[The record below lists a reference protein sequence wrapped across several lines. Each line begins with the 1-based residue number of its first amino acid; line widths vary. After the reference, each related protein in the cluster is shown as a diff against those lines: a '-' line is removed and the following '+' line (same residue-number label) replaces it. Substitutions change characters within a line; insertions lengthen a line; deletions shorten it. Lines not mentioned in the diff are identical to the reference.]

1 MQQAALYGLPRTLA
15 SCRMRPCPN
24 CNARI
29 TPGASDCASC
39 GALIPGETPRLETES
54 FGVLHLPIF
63 LMNTGALMIWA
74 DGFFTTSV
82 TAFWYITFPFALAYA
97 AVPYFLFVAVPT
109 RSASPRVIVGVS
121 AAISIGI
128 AVLLIAKGSQSV
140 EHLLPKLGFAAQM
153 SLIPCAPLAVLR
165 YIAERLPQHRKEN
178 GETHES

>member
-1 MQQAALYGLPRTLA
+1 
-15 SCRMRPCPN
+15 
-24 CNARI
+24 
-29 TPGASDCASC
+29 
-39 GALIPGETPRLETES
+39 
-54 FGVLHLPIF
+54 
-63 LMNTGALMIWA
+63 MNTGALMIWA

-82 TAFWYITFPFALAYA
+82 TAFWYMTFPFALAYA
-97 AVPYFLFVAVPT
+97 AIPYFLFVAVPT
-109 RSASPRVIVGVS
+109 RSASPRAIVGVS